1 MYVAEALN
9 KFAAS
14 RRVRDSVR
22 QSPASMKFCF
32 KGVKVTVGSKRKGVI
47 VGNAWAKIVDVFLIS
62 GGVGSIHG
70 TIPRK
75 IVSSI

>member
-22 QSPASMKFCF
+22 QSPASMKFYF
-32 KGVKVTVGSKRKGVI
+32 KGVKVTVGSKR
-47 VGNAWAKIVDVFLIS
+47 
-62 GGVGSIHG
+62 
-70 TIPRK
+70 
-75 IVSSI
+75 